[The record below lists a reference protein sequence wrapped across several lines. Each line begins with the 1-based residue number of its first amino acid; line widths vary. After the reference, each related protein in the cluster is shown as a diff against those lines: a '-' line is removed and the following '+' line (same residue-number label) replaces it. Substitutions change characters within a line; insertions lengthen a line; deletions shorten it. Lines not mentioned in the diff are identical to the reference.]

1 MKFIDKKISDTYF
14 QIYIL
19 IDSKE
24 KKNIINLVKNDL
36 LVFEKEQLQE
46 QMNLYKSISKNTNSE
61 QSLGKYNKIKKDL
74 DNLNINNVSFNKE
87 DLENGLC
94 DHILKDII
102 MHLEELDIIQVLV
115 QDTSI
120 IGSFTDNNPL
130 TVVYSFCYIPKDIK
144 IKYPIQKGNAY
155 LFTTKDIDMIQT
167 EMLIANKLYKKHKVI
182 YSTEFSDL
190 LFSYMCEDDMRFDLY
205 MDISEIESKFQ
216 IDRNELVGLQRN
228 KYLLKNKD
236 NQNCIISIKEI
247 YDKDV
252 YDITDEIVKKIYYL
266 NTKTVKELRNK
277 IDDVFSFI
285 YNINSNVMSILQ
297 NMAKINN
304 FKIDNYVTEHYKKIM
319 EVDEITDQIYEDIKI
334 SYITSYIFATSD
346 ITIDEYFFYLEQEY
360 KLLYQVKKPEDE
372 MTFDEYVNM
381 KAPYYALYEFFRQ
394 KNLVTERSYNE

>member
-61 QSLGKYNKIKKDL
+61 QSLEKYNKIKKDL

-120 IGSFTDNNPL
+120 IGSLTDNNPL

-155 LFTTKDIDMIQT
+155 LFTKKDIDMIQT

-216 IDRNELVGLQRN
+216 IDRNDLVGLQRN

-252 YDITDEIVKKIYYL
+252 YDITDEIVKKINYL

>member
-1 MKFIDKKISDTYF
+1 
-14 QIYIL
+14 
-19 IDSKE
+19 
-24 KKNIINLVKNDL
+24 
-36 LVFEKEQLQE
+36 
-46 QMNLYKSISKNTNSE
+46 
-61 QSLGKYNKIKKDL
+61 
-74 DNLNINNVSFNKE
+74 
-87 DLENGLC
+87 
-94 DHILKDII
+94 
-102 MHLEELDIIQVLV
+102 
-115 QDTSI
+115 
-120 IGSFTDNNPL
+120 
-130 TVVYSFCYIPKDIK
+130 
-144 IKYPIQKGNAY
+144 
-155 LFTTKDIDMIQT
+155 
-167 EMLIANKLYKKHKVI
+167 
-182 YSTEFSDL
+182 
-190 LFSYMCEDDMRFDLY
+190 

-216 IDRNELVGLQRN
+216 IDRNDLVGLQRN

-252 YDITDEIVKKIYYL
+252 YDITDEIVKKINYL

-304 FKIDNYVTEHYKKIM
+304 FKIDNYVTEHYQKIM

-394 KNLVTERSYNE
+394 KKLVTERSYNE